1 MVILLNFDIKKS
13 LEELEDTI
21 FKPSDF
27 ESNLILKCQEL
38 MKKKLKDYSVEDLRV
53 MIGQEIGLKYLV
65 PLALDTLMEN
75 PFVSGDFY
83 NGDLLTNVLRVDKQF
98 WKQNEDLLFELNE
111 IIATVKITINTVLPL
126 LEDYESPS

>member
-1 MVILLNFDIKKS
+1 MNFDIKKS